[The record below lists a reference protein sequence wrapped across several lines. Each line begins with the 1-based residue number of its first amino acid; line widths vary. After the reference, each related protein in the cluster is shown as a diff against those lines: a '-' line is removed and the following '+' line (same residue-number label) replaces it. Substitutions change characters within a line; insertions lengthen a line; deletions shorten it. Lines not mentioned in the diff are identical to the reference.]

1 MKRSVLKVIRF
12 TIFLAI
18 GLILLYFA
26 FRGVSV
32 EELLSSLRMA
42 DFKWVAFALSFAF
55 VGYVSRAYRWKLLI
69 KPLNYDPPLK
79 NVFYALMIGYTAN
92 FAFPRIGE
100 ITRCGSLQKSD
111 KIPLD
116 SLLGTVIIERAIDLL
131 VLVFALLVVFFSKIG
146 FFGAFFRNNIFDP
159 FLNNIVPYFQL
170 SVVYWII
177 FIVALV
183 LLIFLAWYMNRKFS
197 GNPVIRKVKELIRG
211 VVVGLK
217 TIVRMKDRWTFIF
230 HTLLIWMMYFLMT
243 YMLVFA
249 LPATSHLSPLDG
261 LFLLVI
267 GGMGM
272 SAPVQGGIGAFHWI
286 ITLGLSLYGVSR
298 ANGLAYATLSHESQ
312 SIFAILLG
320 ALSFI
325 LLVIQNRKALKNNK
339 T

>member
-1 MKRSVLKVIRF
+1 LRRSILKALRF

-32 EELLSSLRMA
+32 EELLTSLGKA
-42 DFKWVAFALSFAF
+42 DFKWVAFALSFALI
-55 VGYVSRAYRWKLLI
+55 GYISRAYRWKLLI

-100 ITRCGSLQKSD
+100 ISRCGSLQKSD

-116 SLLGTVIIERAIDLL
+116 SLLGTVIIERAIDLMIL
-131 VLVFALLVVFFSKIG
+131 IFALLIVFFSKIG
-146 FFGAFFRNNIFDP
+146 FFGKFFKNNIFSP
-159 FLNNIVPYFQL
+159 FLDRITPFFQL
-170 SVVYWII
+170 SIFSWII
-177 FIVALV
+177 FAAAIALLV
-183 LLIFLAWYMNRKFS
+183 SLVWFLNKRFS
-197 GNPVIRKVKELIRG
+197 ENPVIRKVKELVRG
-211 VVVGLK
+211 VLVGLK
-217 TIVRMKDRWTFIF
+217 TIVRMRDRWSFIF
-230 HTLLIWMMYFLMT
+230 HTLLIWLMYFLMT
-243 YMLVFA
+243 YVLLFA
-249 LPATSHLSPLDG
+249 LPATSHLGPLDG

-267 GGMGM
+267 GGLGM

-298 ANGLAYATLSHESQ
+298 ANAVAYATLSHESQ
-312 SIFAILLG
+312 AIFAILLG
-320 ALSFI
+320 AIS
-325 LLVIQNRKALKNNK
+325 VIMLMIQKRKALKMNK